1 MLRNAPM
8 GKRDLQNLRVQA
20 KHNIERLLPHVES
33 GAKIL
38 VLNPTCSMMMRKEY
52 VELLDGADKE
62 NAQKVAD
69 ATMGVANTSGLF
81 VRKSGSIRIRRVRQ
95 RLNVLPTMHRVICV
109 LSGSALRGE
118 ISSRF
123 LVFGRR
129 PSPSAVDMMAPTR

>member
-1 MLRNAPM
+1 MPRWEK
-8 GKRDLQNLRVQA
+8 GDLQNLRVQA

-69 ATMGVANTSGLF
+69 ATMGASEYLW
-81 VRKSGSIRIRRVRQ
+81 SIRKEERFNTDTKSAPEVERVAYHAPCHLRAQ
-95 RLNVLPTMHRVICV
+95 WV
-109 LSGSALRGE
+109 GFRGE
-118 ISSRF
+118 ISSQRF
-123 LVFGRR
+123 GFGRR
-129 PSPSAVDMMAPTR
+129 PSRVLWT